1 MNKGIS
7 LDFSNAKNLMR
18 FFVYRV
24 TELLNYLPEELI
36 GRNFYSLIHGQD
48 VTLMKKCHL
57 DCKYSIC
64 EESLFYYIQ
73 NYSL

>member
-1 MNKGIS
+1 MLKI
-7 LDFSNAKNLMR
+7 LCV